1 MIKIIPFCVG
11 YDLPD
16 IGMTVSWPHN
26 VFKQGKQK
34 CDKTQF
40 PIDNLANLLCELEV
54 GIMVLDLAYITLM
67 RARPH

>member
-1 MIKIIPFCVG
+1 MHFCVG

-16 IGMTVSWPHN
+16 IGMTASWPHN

-34 CDKTQF
+34 CDKIQF
-40 PIDNLANLLCELEV
+40 LIGKLTNLLCELEV

>member
-1 MIKIIPFCVG
+1 MIKLMPFCVR

-40 PIDNLANLLCELEV
+40 LIDNLTNLLCELEV

-67 RARPH
+67 RARPQ

>member
-1 MIKIIPFCVG
+1 MIKIMPFCVG

-26 VFKQGKQK
+26 VFKHGKQK
-34 CDKTQF
+34 CYKIQFLIDKLT
-40 PIDNLANLLCELEV
+40 NLLCELKV

-67 RARPH
+67 RARPY